1 MFPIVKYTIG
11 RFFAMCVTLFLI
23 VTVSFVVIRLMPGSV
38 YEDPEL
44 PPAVIEALEDKMH
57 LNDPLLVQYFY
68 YLKGIFLQGDFGIS
82 VSIEPSVPVFKILAR
97 RIPISLTVNLI
108 SLFISLPIGIAVG
121 TVAAL
126 RKNRLP
132 DHIISFFVVICI
144 SLPSFVFASLL
155 QYFAAFKAGWA
166 PIIFKPTATGLE
178 KARSLVLPILA
189 LGFWPIATVTRYLR
203 GELIETVN
211 SEFMLLAR
219 TKGLT
224 RTQATV
230 RHAFRNS
237 CLPLANII
245 IPMFTSVFGG
255 SLVIERIFSIPGVG
269 SIMIDAINARDHALT
284 IAVLIFYSILSLLTI
299 FIMDVSYGI
308 IDPRVRVG
316 AKK

>member
-1 MFPIVKYTIG
+1 MFTIIRYTLE
-11 RFFAMCVTLFLI
+11 RFLAMCVTLFLI
-23 VTVSFVVIRLMPGSV
+23 VTVSFIVIRMMPGSV

-44 PPAVIEALEDKMH
+44 SPAVIEALEDKMH
-57 LNDPLLVQYFY
+57 LNDPIFMQYYY
-68 YLKGIFLQGDFGIS
+68 YLKGIFLHGDFGIS
-82 VSIEPSVPVFKILAR
+82 VSIEPSVPVFKILMR
-97 RIPISLTVNLI
+97 RIPISLTINLF
-108 SLFISLPIGIAVG
+108 SLFISMPIGILLGVI
-121 TVAAL
+121 AAL
-126 RKNRLP
+126 KKNRLP
-132 DHIISFFVVICI
+132 DHIISFFVIIFI

-155 QYFAAFKAGWA
+155 QYFAAFKSGWL
-166 PIIFKPTATGLE
+166 PIIYKPSAIGLD
-178 KARSLVLPILA
+178 KVRSLLLPILA

-224 RTQATV
+224 RPQATM

-237 CLPLANII
+237 FLPLVNIV
-245 IPMFTSVFGG
+245 IPMFTSILGG

-284 IAVLIFYSILSLLTI
+284 VAVLIFYSIISLLTI
-299 FIMDVSYGI
+299 FIMDISYGI

-316 AKK
+316 TKK